1 MNILLDIYATLIGA
15 KCFVCKKEHLNIC
28 SDCLNKLPKI
38 DFPFCMGCDLLSID
52 GKTHLY
58 CQRSCKIENH
68 VSSFIYAGE
77 IKKILLIY
85 KNNRSNSHVID
96 TVVSYALKD
105 LRNNIMNVDYVV
117 PFPKTPKIIENGEQS
132 LPELIANKVN
142 KIYKINMLGVV
153 GKSSKVKQK
162 ERQSTH
168 RAAIK
173 YDIFI
178 IPEMIEAIQGKS
190 VLLVDDITTTGS
202 SIRAAGKL
210 LSKVGVK
217 SVNSY
222 TLAKDLRYN

>member
-1 MNILLDIYATLIGA
+1 M
-15 KCFVCKKEHLNIC
+15 V
-28 SDCLNKLPKI
+28 
-38 DFPFCMGCDLLSID
+38 
-52 GKTHLY
+52 
-58 CQRSCKIENH
+58 
-68 VSSFIYAGE
+68 
-77 IKKILLIY
+77 
-85 KNNRSNSHVID
+85 
-96 TVVSYALKD
+96 
-105 LRNNIMNVDYVV
+105 
-117 PFPKTPKIIENGEQS
+117 
-132 LPELIANKVN
+132 
-142 KIYKINMLGVV
+142 GVV